1 MKRISLLI
9 VLLAGLSPL
18 LSAPPR
24 AAEQPVFRIGTHVS
38 TFGSMDEVADKKGY
52 FAEAFG
58 KGGYNVKVF
67 AQGKLMLEALLANS
81 LDTGFTAARPYVT
94 IIAKHGRVD
103 GIGVNAL
110 ICKTQSIVVAAD
122 SPLRS
127 LKDLRGKKVGTKIG
141 SSENFILT
149 NVLFPS
155 VGIKP
160 GEWTPVNLDNT
171 DRVPSVR
178 AKSVDAAEVE
188 DPTLSLSEVNG
199 WVRRLIPDM
208 CPYDNTPMIQIGNP
222 QTLKAHPELFRKYF
236 EALLKAH
243 RFLRENPD
251 EYARIYTAALNERGA
266 KFEYKVVRKLIDGVT
281 LHPQV
286 DASIV
291 KYLTDM
297 AKDLHAKNEIPR
309 VPDFAKGES
318 FDTKFIDQALK
329 EAGGR

>member
-1 MKRISLLI
+1 MRNISRVI
-9 VLLAGLSPL
+9 VLLAGLALWLPGQ
-18 LSAPPR
+18 PR

-38 TFGSMDEVADKKGY
+38 TFGSMDEVADKNGY

-58 KGGYNVKVF
+58 KGGYSMRVF

-94 IIAKHGRVD
+94 IIAKNGRVTA
-103 GIGVNAL
+103 IAVNAL

-127 LKDLRGKKVGTKIG
+127 LKELRGKKVGTKIG

-149 NVLFPS
+149 NVIFPS

-208 CPYDNTPMIQIGNP
+208 CPYDNTPMIQIANP
-222 QTLKAHPELFRKYF
+222 QTLKERPDLFGKYF
-236 EALLKAH
+236 KALLKAH
-243 RFLRENPD
+243 QFLREHPD

-281 LHPQV
+281 LHPQI

-291 KYLTDM
+291 KYLTSI
-297 AKDLHAKNEIPR
+297 ANDLHAKSEIAR

-318 FDTKFIDQALK
+318 FDTKLLDQALK
-329 EAGGR
+329 ETGGK

>member
-1 MKRISLLI
+1 MKRITQVI
-9 VLLAGLSPL
+9 VLLAALALWLPGQ
-18 LSAPPR
+18 PR

-52 FAEAFG
+52 FAEVFG
-58 KGGYNVKVF
+58 KGGYNVRVF

-81 LDTGFTAARPYVT
+81 LDTGFTAARPYVA
-94 IIAKHGRVD
+94 IIAKNGRVT

-122 SPLRS
+122 SPIRS

-141 SSENFILT
+141 ASENFILT
-149 NVLFPS
+149 NVIFPS
-155 VGIKP
+155 VGIKE

-178 AKSVDAAEVE
+178 ARSVDAAEVE

-208 CPYDNTPMIQIGNP
+208 CPYDDTPMIQIANP
-222 QTLKAHPELFRKYF
+222 QTLAQHSDLYLKYLK
-236 EALLKAH
+236 ALLKAH
-243 RFLRENPD
+243 QFLREHPD
-251 EYARIYTAALNERGA
+251 EYARIYTDALNARGA

-281 LHPQV
+281 LHPRI
-286 DASIV
+286 DAPIV
-291 KYLTDM
+291 KYLSEM
-297 AKDLHAKNEIPR
+297 ARSLNATGEIKR

-318 FDTKFIDQALK
+318 FDTKLLDQALK
-329 EAGGR
+329 

>member
-1 MKRISLLI
+1 MKRIIQVI
-9 VLLAGLSPL
+9 VLLAALALWLPGQ
-18 LSAPPR
+18 PR

-52 FAEAFG
+52 FADAFG
-58 KGGYNVKVF
+58 KGGYNVRVF

-81 LDTGFTAARPYVT
+81 LDTGFTAARPYVA
-94 IIAKHGRVD
+94 IIAKNGRVT

-122 SPLRS
+122 SPIRS

-141 SSENFILT
+141 ASENFILT
-149 NVLFPS
+149 NVIFPS
-155 VGIKP
+155 VGIKE

-178 AKSVDAAEVE
+178 ARSVDAAEVE

-208 CPYDNTPMIQIGNP
+208 CPYDDTPMIQIANP
-222 QTLKAHPELFRKYF
+222 QTLAQHSDLYLKYLK
-236 EALLKAH
+236 ALLKAH
-243 RFLRENPD
+243 QFLREHPD
-251 EYARIYTAALNERGA
+251 EYARIYTDALNARGA

-281 LHPQV
+281 LHPRI
-286 DASIV
+286 DAPIV
-291 KYLTDM
+291 KYLSEM
-297 AKDLHAKNEIPR
+297 ARSLNATGEIKR

-318 FDTKFIDQALK
+318 FDTKLLDQALK
-329 EAGGR
+329 